1 MLLAIDVGNS
11 NIVLGVFDEGG
22 KLLFISRLVT
32 DQNKTEAQYAID
44 FRDILKLYGAEEK
57 KITASI
63 LSSVSPPMTSL
74 VSRAVALLFGK
85 KPMVVGPGI
94 KTGLHIAIDNPAQLG
109 SDMVVTAVAA
119 SAAYLRPLVV
129 IDMGTATTVSYID
142 KDGVYEGCAIVAGVR
157 TSLSALTFRT
167 AQLTSI
173 SIEAPAS
180 AIGKNT
186 VDSMRSGVVY
196 GTASMLDGMINRIE
210 EEKGPVAAVIATG
223 GMAPEIVP
231 HCRKKVLHDPS
242 LLMNGLY
249 LLYQKNR

>member
-32 DQNKTEAQYAID
+32 DPNKTEAQYAID
-44 FRDILKLYGAEEK
+44 FRDILRLYGAEEK

-63 LSSVSPPMTSL
+63 LSSVSPPMTTL
-74 VSRAVALLFGK
+74 ISRAVALLFGK

-119 SAAYLRPLVV
+119 SAAYPRPLVV
-129 IDMGTATTVSYID
+129 IDMGTATTVSYIN

-157 TSLSALTFRT
+157 TSLSALTSRT

-196 GTASMLDGMINRIE
+196 GTASMLDGMIERIE

-231 HCRKKVLHDPS
+231 HCRKNVLHDPS